1 MTSVLV
7 CGLGTMGR
15 PIAQRLRAA
24 GHRVAGHDPLPAAL
38 AAWADHGGQAIDA
51 TALPAAVHA
60 ADVVITCVTDEA
72 ALRALWA
79 GEAADGA
86 PLAAH
91 LRAGTLVV
99 DHTTTGL
106 ALARALAA
114 DMAARGVRW
123 LDAPLS
129 GGVAAAEAGGLLA
142 LVGGGDE
149 ALHAALPLLTTY
161 CARVQPLGPA
171 GCGQAGKL
179 ANQLAI
185 AGTNLGLATAAAF
198 AQAQGLDVAAW
209 LQALAGGS
217 AASAQ
222 RDQHAGLLAERP
234 EAGAATL
241 FPWLDK
247 DLRLAQAA
255 ASQPL
260 PLAEAVQRL
269 AEAFRPV

>member
-7 CGLGTMGR
+7 CGLGRMGR
-15 PIAQRLRAA
+15 AIARRLVSHR
-24 GHRVAGHDPLPAAL
+24 HRVTGHDPLPAAL
-38 AAWADHGGQAIDA
+38 TAWTAHGGEAIDT

-60 ADVVITCVTDEA
+60 ADAVITCVTDEA
-72 ALRALWA
+72 ALRTLWA

-91 LRAGTLVV
+91 LRAGTLVL
-99 DHTTTGL
+99 DHTTTGI

-129 GGVAAAEAGGLLA
+129 GGVAAAESGRLLA
-142 LVGGGDE
+142 WVGGDGE
-149 ALHAALPLLTTY
+149 TLHAARPLLTAY
-161 CARVQPLGPA
+161 CAQVQPLGPA

-198 AQAQGLDVAAW
+198 ARAQGLEVAAW

-222 RDQHAGLLAERP
+222 RDQHAALLAERP
-234 EAGAATL
+234 DAGAAAL

-247 DLRLAQAA
+247 DLRLAHEAA
-255 ASQPL
+255 KKP
-260 PLAEAVQRL
+260 PTLAEAVQRL
-269 AEAFRPV
+269 AAAFRPL